1 LKSYLKSVGKTV
13 LSSGAILEVSGASS
27 WEGEKNVQ
35 HKGEEQQN
43 PEAQT
48 EIHMATQQKP
58 LASQVMTKLKAH
70 LA

>member
-43 PEAQT
+43 PEAQ
-48 EIHMATQQKP
+48 IHMATQQKP